1 MKTVILALLS
11 MLALSALVVGPAVM
25 AAEPN
30 PPVAPKADKPAN
42 DGAMTCPMMQGP
54 GTTPE
59 GTKAMQEL
67 MQSPKGAQAM
77 NNMMEVARRMGNGD
91 PMLGMTKMME
101 MMGGQGGMMSGGMM
115 GGSPTPAPPQPK

>member
-11 MLALSALVVGPAVM
+11 TLALSALVVGPAVM

-30 PPVAPKADKPAN
+30 PPAAPTADKPAN
-42 DGAMTCPMMQGP
+42 DGAMTCPMQ

-59 GTKAMQEL
+59 GTKAMREL

-77 NNMMEVARRMGNGD
+77 NNMMEMAQRMGNGD

-101 MMGGQGGMMSGGMM
+101 MMGGQGGMMGGGMM
-115 GGSPTPAPPQPK
+115 GGSQTPAPQQPK

>member
-11 MLALSALVVGPAVM
+11 TLALSTLVIGPAVM

-30 PPVAPKADKPAN
+30 SPAAPTAEKPKDDA
-42 DGAMTCPMMQGP
+42 AMTCPMQGP
-54 GTTPE
+54 GATPE

-77 NNMMEVARRMGNGD
+77 NNMMEMARRMGNGD

-101 MMGGQGGMMSGGMM
+101 MMGGQGGMMGGGMM